1 MIVKR
6 GIKTIGLTARIMKMI
21 SIDTFQTP
29 NPNFLKFVPLGHQ
42 VLGEEGTLD
51 IPSR

>member
-1 MIVKR
+1 MIVNRALK
-6 GIKTIGLTARIMKMI
+6 ICGLTTKVMGFI

-29 NPNFLKFVPLGHQ
+29 NPNFLKFVPSGRQ
-42 VLGEEGTLD
+42 VLGDEGTLD

>member
-6 GIKTIGLTARIMKMI
+6 VSKAIGITYKLMKMI

-42 VLGEEGTLD
+42 VLGE
-51 IPSR
+51 